1 MPRRG
6 ARTARTGLE
15 RTAPMAEMPPWL
27 LIRGEDL
34 LLRVKAVPGAR
45 RSEVAG
51 PLGDRLKV
59 RVAAPPEDG
68 KANAALL
75 RLLAG
80 VLGVAERA
88 IELEQGA
95 GAAAKTFAIRGGAS
109 HAQRVRAAL
118 SPWSG
123 AAEPE
128 PPSLDRPA

>member
-1 MPRRG
+1 
-6 ARTARTGLE
+6 
-15 RTAPMAEMPPWL
+15 MAEMPPWPV
-27 LIRGEDL
+27 IRGEDL

-80 VLGVAERA
+80 VLGVEERA

-109 HAQRVRAAL
+109 HARRVRAAL

-128 PPSLDRPA
+128 PPSPDRPA